1 MYFLLDACQHPAVL
15 RTIYFG
21 TIIRDIVFT
30 IIPIGIVL
38 MTIVDFSKG
47 LIAGK
52 EDEQQKAV
60 KLIPKRLMY
69 AIIVFA
75 IPWVVHILMKTLSN
89 LKLNV
94 ATNYQLCIDN
104 AKSGSENGF
113 KQFDEML
120 EAEEQ
125 AEAEQ
130 KMIDSKKRNSNDSF
144 NKEKINGSAA
154 DNMAKEMLNIASAE
168 VGNADSSRYGGHG
181 QAWCALF
188 VTWVMEKT
196 NFNGINLY
204 NDIVQ
209 KEIQDPNRA
218 GASCTINGFKNSSN
232 LNFYYSNFYTK
243 KYRDGTKYTPK
254 GGDIIYFDWSGEWDG
269 VISNHCGPGGTW
281 ISHIGIVEYTENGRV
296 HTIEGN
302 SSNQVKRNDYSLDS
316 KSLVGYGSWYA

>member
-21 TIIRDIVFT
+21 TIIKDIVFT

-38 MTIVDFSKG
+38 MTIIDFSKG
-47 LIAGK
+47 VIAGK

-89 LKLNV
+89 LKLSV
-94 ATNYQLCIDN
+94 AVDYQLCIDN

-120 EAEEQ
+120 EAEEK

-130 KMIDSKKRNSNDSF
+130 RLIDSLNRTLGDKSGILKGDVANKMADEMLKIARAELGRN
-144 NKEKINGSAA
+144 NGSG
-154 DNMAKEMLNIASAE
+154 K
-168 VGNADSSRYGGHG
+168 YGVPGV
-181 QAWCALF
+181 AWCALF
-188 VTWVMEKT
+188 ATWVMEKT
-196 NFNGINLY
+196 NYNGINLY
-204 NDIVQ
+204 NDIIQ
-209 KEIQDPNRA
+209 KEIRDPNRA
-218 GASCTINGFKNSSN
+218 GASCTINSFKNSSN
-232 LNFYYSNFYTK
+232 LNFYYSNFYTNE
-243 KYRDGTKYTPK
+243 YGNGTKYTPK
-254 GGDIIYFDWSGEWDG
+254 GGDIIYFDWSGWDG
-269 VISNHCGPGGTW
+269 VISNLCGPGGTW

-296 HTIEGN
+296 YTIEGN
-302 SSNQVKRNDYSLDS
+302 SSNQVKRNSYSLDDED
-316 KSLVGYGSWYA
+316 LVGYGSWYA

>member
-1 MYFLLDACQHPAVL
+1 MYFLLDACQHPAIL
-15 RTIYFG
+15 RTLYFG
-21 TIIRDIVFT
+21 KIIKDIIFT

-38 MTIVDFSKG
+38 MTLIDFSKAV
-47 LIAGK
+47 IAGK

-60 KLIPKRLMY
+60 KLIPKRIMY

-94 ATNYQLCIDN
+94 ATDYQLCIDN
-104 AKSGSENGF
+104 AEEGSKNGF
-113 KQFDEML
+113 QQFDEML
-120 EAEEQ
+120 KAEEE

-130 KMIDSKKRNSNDSF
+130 RMIDSVNRTSGDKSGILKGDVANKMADEMLKIARAELGRN
-144 NKEKINGSAA
+144 NGSG
-154 DNMAKEMLNIASAE
+154 K
-168 VGNADSSRYGGHG
+168 YGAPGI
-181 QAWCALF
+181 AWCALF
-188 VTWVMEKT
+188 TTWVMDKT
-196 NFNGINLY
+196 NYNGINLY
-204 NDIVQ
+204 NDVVQ
-209 KEIQDPNRA
+209 KEIPDPGRA

-243 KYRDGTKYTPK
+243 KYGDGTKYTPK
-254 GGDIIYFDWSGEWDG
+254 GGDIIYFDWSGDWDG

-302 SSNQVKRNDYSLDS
+302 SSNQVKRNSYSLDDED
-316 KSLVGYGSWYA
+316 LVGYGSWYE

>member
-15 RTIYFG
+15 RTLYFG
-21 TIIRDIVFT
+21 MIIKDIIFT

-38 MTIVDFSKG
+38 MTIIDFSKAVV
-47 LIAGK
+47 AGK

-60 KLIPKRLMY
+60 KLIPKRIMY

-104 AKSGSENGF
+104 AESGSENGF

-130 KMIDSKKRNSNDSF
+130 RMIDSKKR
-144 NKEKINGSAA
+144 KISGSTA
-154 DNMAKEMLNIASAE
+154 DTMAQEMLNIASAE
-168 VGNADSSRYGGHG
+168 VGNTDSSRYGGKG
-181 QAWCALF
+181 QPWCALF

-196 NFNGINLY
+196 NFNGMNLY

-209 KEIQDPNRA
+209 KEIPDPGRA

-232 LNFYYSNFYTK
+232 LNFCYSNFYTN
-243 KYRDGTKYTPK
+243 KYGDGTKYTPK
-254 GGDIIYFDWSGEWDG
+254 GGDIIYFDWSGDWDG
-269 VISNHCGPGGTW
+269 VISNLCGPGGTW
-281 ISHIGIVEYTENGRV
+281 ISHIGIVEYTKNGRV
-296 HTIEGN
+296 YTIEGN
-302 SSNQVKRNDYSLDS
+302 SSNQVKRNSYSLDDED
-316 KSLVGYGSWYA
+316 LVGYGSWYE